1 MNELDIFNPQVSTV
15 AKGLEGKVI
24 LVYGG
29 NNLGKTKQ
37 ATHMK
42 KPFYLP
48 FEAGLNA
55 IPGVPYCP
63 ITKWSDFIKINK
75 QLTDPATVEKARE
88 MYSTIIFDEIE
99 AAANYCQEFIC
110 QKYKAPSI
118 GEGNGGYGRGQCVPR
133 SCAEPGASRAAGHRP
148 EPRHLLPGP
157 RSLQHL
163 L

>member
-37 ATHMK
+37 ATRMK

-118 GEGNGGYGRGQCVPR
+118 GEGNGGYGLWKEYETDLVYYQPSPSVIH
-133 SCAEPGASRAAGHRP
+133 S
-148 EPRHLLPGP
+148 
-157 RSLQHL
+157 
-163 L
+163 

>member
-37 ATHMK
+37 ATRMK

-88 MYSTIIFDEIE
+88 MYSTIIFD
-99 AAANYCQEFIC
+99 
-110 QKYKAPSI
+110 
-118 GEGNGGYGRGQCVPR
+118 
-133 SCAEPGASRAAGHRP
+133 
-148 EPRHLLPGP
+148 
-157 RSLQHL
+157 
-163 L
+163 